1 MRSISVVR
9 WWRWSHHYQ
18 PRPLN
23 WQKSQKRSKLKK
35 IRKKPNSRQ
44 RSVWIQLQG
53 ALLVLILD
61 FQKIFNLLFI
71 RFRKRVKNPKFWNSK
86 FSTQQ
91 YRTLLIRGRQH
102 ALYWLANFCSSIHLT
117 SLNPILLINYI
128 VNTVTSETRH
138 KKKEKNAIISTAT
151 IHLNKHTQTKS
162 PTLYLLLI
170 NSTKITF

>member
-53 ALLVLILD
+53 ALLVLI
-61 FQKIFNLLFI
+61 FRFWKIKGVAQPYLFLWEL
-71 RFRKRVKNPKFWNSK
+71 FRELQLWDRSETFHGCRADLVGELPFFKFWKLSLVLELYPVYFRNSLIK
-86 FSTQQ
+86 ME
-91 YRTLLIRGRQH
+91 LIRTYCKCKTNQTRIFVS
-102 ALYWLANFCSSIHLT
+102 LCSGLK
-117 SLNPILLINYI
+117 PPFF
-128 VNTVTSETRH
+128 
-138 KKKEKNAIISTAT
+138 KKSNNNLEMEI
-151 IHLNKHTQTKS
+151 
-162 PTLYLLLI
+162 
-170 NSTKITF
+170 